1 MFNLF
6 LIIHAILAL
15 TLIVIILLQRS
26 DGGALGGIGGG
37 SFSGMLTGRSSANFL
52 TKLTAV
58 IAALFL
64 GNSLLLAILSGNLKD
79 KSGPSITKTILA
91 DDNSAVTVTLSE
103 KAFNTG
109 SGSGTIEASDFVLT
123 MSNGVAELTSQIDSR
138 KGEAKPKTEQ
148 KKRA

>member
-6 LIIHAILAL
+6 LIIHAILAI

-52 TKLTAV
+52 TKLTAL

-64 GNSLLLAILSGNLKD
+64 ANSLLLAILSGKLGKN
-79 KSGPSITKTILA
+79 SIINNTEIE
-91 DDNSAVTVTLSE
+91 DIIDNSESE
-103 KAFNTG
+103 K
-109 SGSGTIEASDFVLT
+109 
-123 MSNGVAELTSQIDSR
+123 
-138 KGEAKPKTEQ
+138 KKPIVPDTE
-148 KKRA
+148 

>member
-6 LIIHAILAL
+6 LMLHAILAL
-15 TLIVIILLQRS
+15 VLIVVILIQRS

-64 GNSLLLAILSGNLKD
+64 GNSLLLAILSGNIKNKSIVNDTVIEDLIDNNIDGD
-79 KSGPSITKTILA
+79 K
-91 DDNSAVTVTLSE
+91 
-103 KAFNTG
+103 
-109 SGSGTIEASDFVLT
+109 
-123 MSNGVAELTSQIDSR
+123 
-138 KGEAKPKTEQ
+138 KPIVPDTE
-148 KKRA
+148 

>member
-64 GNSLLLAILSGNLKD
+64 GNSLFLAILSGNLKE
-79 KSGPSITKTILA
+79 KSIVNETILEDFS
-91 DDNSAVTVTLSE
+91 DDINTKPIVPDSE
-103 KAFNTG
+103 
-109 SGSGTIEASDFVLT
+109 
-123 MSNGVAELTSQIDSR
+123 
-138 KGEAKPKTEQ
+138 
-148 KKRA
+148 

>member
-6 LIIHAILAL
+6 LIIHALLAL

-52 TKLTAV
+52 TKLTAY

-64 GNSLLLAILSGNLKD
+64 ANSLLLAVLSSNMKD
-79 KSGPSITKTILA
+79 KSIVNDTAIEDLIE
-91 DDNSAVTVTLSE
+91 DDE
-103 KAFNTG
+103 
-109 SGSGTIEASDFVLT
+109 SD
-123 MSNGVAELTSQIDSR
+123 QI
-138 KGEAKPKTEQ
+138 KPIVPDTE
-148 KKRA
+148 

>member
-15 TLIVIILLQRS
+15 TLIIIILLQRS

-79 KSGPSITKTILA
+79 SSIVNETIIEDFS
-91 DDNSAVTVTLSE
+91 DDSNSKPIVPDSE
-103 KAFNTG
+103 
-109 SGSGTIEASDFVLT
+109 
-123 MSNGVAELTSQIDSR
+123 
-138 KGEAKPKTEQ
+138 
-148 KKRA
+148 

>member
-6 LIIHAILAL
+6 LIIHAVLAL
-15 TLIVIILLQRS
+15 TLIVIILMQRS

-64 GNSLLLAILSGNLKD
+64 ANSLLLAILSGNLKE
-79 KSGPSITKTILA
+79 KSLVNDTI
-91 DDNSAVTVTLSE
+91 
-103 KAFNTG
+103 
-109 SGSGTIEASDFVLT
+109 IEDFSVDE
-123 MSNGVAELTSQIDSR
+123 NI
-138 KGEAKPKTEQ
+138 KPIVPETE
-148 KKRA
+148 

>member
-79 KSGPSITKTILA
+79 KSIVNET
-91 DDNSAVTVTLSE
+91 
-103 KAFNTG
+103 
-109 SGSGTIEASDFVLT
+109 TIENLSDDFNNKPIVPD
-123 MSNGVAELTSQIDSR
+123 SEVAQWNQSY
-138 KGEAKPKTEQ
+138 
-148 KKRA
+148 